1 MRRELAL
8 VQGEPHLDL
17 PGVARRPERRTTLLP
32 ALRRITVGTDQHILI
47 GFDIAVLVAIGTVAR
62 APWPTILVWTAAFAL
77 ALAATGR
84 YRPRLRYGA
93 LDSVPAVLI
102 SLAWVVVAA
111 AFLTL
116 PGALVPG
123 TFSRYPVL
131 WLAVAVVGLVA
142 GRTLGS
148 WSLAWRR
155 TRSAGLPTLVVG
167 SGEVA
172 VRLAEVLGEERRVG
186 LAPIGLVGP
195 APVLPVGLP
204 APLVGTMAE
213 LDAVIETHQPRVLVV
228 AFPGVPDAELVSV
241 LRRCRCSG
249 IAVYVVPRLFDL
261 AVSHPGAELVGGI
274 PLVRLR
280 AEPGNRRRR
289 TAKRLLDIT
298 GALIGLAVLA
308 PVLGICALAVRWE
321 SGRAGILF
329 RQRRIGR
336 SGKPF
341 TILKFRSLTPS
352 SSEESQVRWSIADD
366 NRVGP
371 VGRVLRGTSL
381 DELPQLINVLRGDM
395 SLVGPRPERPFF
407 VEQFERTYEGYANR
421 HRVPVGITG
430 WAQIHG
436 LRGDTSIEERTRY
449 DNYYVENWSLGL
461 DAQIILRTIAS
472 MANSRRR

>member
-8 VQGEPHLDL
+8 VQGERYPDL
-17 PGVARRPERRTTLLP
+17 PGAARLPERRTALLP
-32 ALRRITVGTDQHILI
+32 ALRRFTVGADRHILI
-47 GFDIAVLVAIGTVAR
+47 GFDIAVLAGIGTVAG
-62 APWPTILVWTAAFAL
+62 AAWPTILVWTATFAL

-93 LDSVPAVLI
+93 LDSVPSVLI
-102 SLAWVVVAA
+102 SLAWVVVTA
-111 AFLTL
+111 AFVPL
-116 PGALVPG
+116 PDALVPG
-123 TFSRYPVL
+123 TFVRYPVP
-131 WLAVAVVGLVA
+131 WLAVTVVGMVA
-142 GRTLGS
+142 GRGAGSGWLG
-148 WSLAWRR
+148 WRR
-155 TRSAGLPTLVVG
+155 GRSAGLPALVVG

-172 VRLAEVLGEERRVG
+172 LRLAEVLGQERRAG
-186 LAPIGLVGP
+186 LAPVGLVGP

-204 APLVGTMAE
+204 APLLGTMAE
-213 LDAVIETHQPRVLVV
+213 LDAVIATHRPRVLVV
-228 AFPGVPDAELVSV
+228 AFPEVPDADLVAA

-249 IAVYVVPRLFDL
+249 VAVYVVPRLFDL

-280 AEPGNRRRR
+280 AEPGNRWRR
-289 TAKRLLDIT
+289 TAKRLMDIA
-298 GALIGLAVLA
+298 GALVGLAVLA
-308 PVLGICALAVRWE
+308 PVMAVCALAVRWE
-321 SGRAGILF
+321 SGRAGVLF
-329 RQRRIGR
+329 RQQRIGR

-352 SSEESQVRWSIADD
+352 STEESQSRWSIVDD

-381 DELPQLINVLRGDM
+381 DELPQLLNVLRGDM

-407 VEQFERTYEGYANR
+407 VEQFERAYEGYGNR
-421 HRVPVGITG
+421 HRVPAGITG
-430 WAQIHG
+430 WAQVHG

-461 DAQIILRTIAS
+461 DAQIILRTVAA
-472 MANSRRR
+472 MLNPGRR

>member
-17 PGVARRPERRTTLLP
+17 PAAARRPERGTKLLP
-32 ALRRITVGTDQHILI
+32 TLCWVAAGSDRHILI
-47 GFDIAVLVAIGTVAR
+47 GFDVAVLVGIGTATR
-62 APWPTILVWTAAFAL
+62 APWSTILVWIVAFTL

-84 YRPRLRYGA
+84 YRPRLRYSA
-93 LDSVPAVLI
+93 LDNMPSVLV

-111 AFLTL
+111 GCL
-116 PGALVPG
+116 PLPAALVPHAV
-123 TFSRYPVL
+123 SRYPVL

-142 GRTLGS
+142 GRALGG
-148 WSLAWRR
+148 WWLGRR
-155 TRSAGLPTLVVG
+155 RARSAGLPTLVVG

-172 VRLAEVLGEERRVG
+172 VRLAGVLRDERGFG
-186 LAPIGLVGP
+186 LAPVGLVGP

-204 APLVGTMAE
+204 APVVGATVDV
-213 LDAVIETHQPRVLVV
+213 DAVIEAYQPRVVVV
-228 AFPGVPDAELVSV
+228 AFPGVPDAELVDV
-241 LRRCRCSG
+241 LRRCRCAG
-249 IAVYVVPRLFDL
+249 VTVYVVPRLFDL
-261 AVSHPGAELVGGI
+261 TASHPGAELVGGI

-280 AEPGNRRRR
+280 AEPANRWRR
-289 TAKRLLDIT
+289 TAKRLLDIA
-298 GALIGLAVLA
+298 GALVGLAVLA

-321 SGRAGILF
+321 SRRAGVLF
-329 RQRRIGR
+329 RQQRIGR

-341 TILKFRSLTPS
+341 TILKFRSLTPATAQ
-352 SSEESQVRWSIADD
+352 ESQVRWSIADD
-366 NRVGP
+366 TRVGP

-381 DELPQLINVLRGDM
+381 DELPQLLNVLRGDM

-449 DNYYVENWSLGL
+449 DNYYVENWSVGL
-461 DAQIILRTIAS
+461 DVQIILRTIAS
-472 MANSRRR
+472 MFSLRRR

>member
-8 VQGEPHLDL
+8 VQGERYLDL
-17 PGVARRPERRTTLLP
+17 PGAARRPDRRTALLP
-32 ALRRITVGTDQHILI
+32 ALRRFTVGADRPILI
-47 GFDIAVLVAIGTVAR
+47 GVDIAVLVGIGTAAR
-62 APWPTILVWTAAFAL
+62 AAWPTILAGTLTFVL
-77 ALAATGR
+77 ALAVTGW

-93 LDSVPAVLI
+93 LDQVPSVLI
-102 SLAWVVVAA
+102 SLAWLVVAA
-111 AFLTL
+111 AFVPL
-116 PGALVPG
+116 PGAPVPD
-123 TFSRYPVL
+123 TFVRYPVP
-131 WLAVAVVGLVA
+131 WLAVAAVGLVA
-142 GRTLGS
+142 GRGAGS
-148 WSLAWRR
+148 WWLGWRR
-155 TRSAGLPTLVVG
+155 GRSAGLPTLVVG

-172 VRLAEVLGEERRVG
+172 LRLAEVLGEERPLG
-186 LAPIGLVGP
+186 LAPVGLVGP

-204 APLVGTMAE
+204 APLLGTMAE
-213 LDAVIETHQPRVLVV
+213 LDAIIETHQPAVLVV
-228 AFPGVPDAELVSV
+228 AFPGVPDAELVAA

-249 IAVYVVPRLFDL
+249 VAVYVVPRLFDL

-280 AEPGNRRRR
+280 AEPGNRWRR
-289 TAKRLLDIT
+289 TAKRLMDIA
-298 GALIGLAVLA
+298 GALVGLAVLA
-308 PVLGICALAVRWE
+308 PVMAVCALAVRWE
-321 SGRAGILF
+321 SGRAGVLF
-329 RQRRIGR
+329 RQRRVGR

-341 TILKFRSLTPS
+341 TILKFRSLTPATT
-352 SSEESQVRWSIADD
+352 EESQHRWSIADD

-407 VEQFERTYEGYANR
+407 VDQFERTYEGYANR

-461 DAQIILRTIAS
+461 DAQIVLRTVAS
-472 MANSRRR
+472 MLNPRRR